1 MSDLSAD
8 CKALAD
14 QYYTY
19 MNASNFTAARQL
31 LTDNPTLGT
40 MILNAAKINYFTD
53 MGISLER
60 FFKND
65 VESYLEIRFAYKGTY
80 DAAVTYVKGNIID
93 FGGEGFLCRVDSSIG
108 VSPTA
113 HTTTTNWAVIAKQ
126 GIQGASGTGL
136 APRGVWNN
144 STQYY
149 ANDCVGYSNGLW
161 QCMTGNTN
169 SEPTSSNGN
178 WLQLLSNS
186 NLVVTSS
193 GQPTSQSLGGLWFQQ
208 L

>member
-8 CKALAD
+8 CKELAD

-19 MNASNFTAARQL
+19 MNASNFTAAQKL
-31 LTDNPTLGT
+31 LADNPTLNT
-40 MILNAAKINYFTD
+40 MIINAQKINYYTD
-53 MGISLER
+53 IAVSLER

-65 VESYLEIRFAYKGTY
+65 VETYLETRFAYKGTY
-80 DAAVTYVKGNIID
+80 DNIATYVKGNVVD
-93 FGGEGFLCRVDSSIG
+93 LGGEGFLCRVNSSVG

-136 APRGVWNN
+136 APRGEWN
-144 STQYY
+144 STTQYY
-149 ANDCVGYSNGLW
+149 ANDCAAHNNALW
-161 QCMTGNTN
+161 QCITGNTN
-169 SEPTSSNGN
+169 SEPTSSNAN

-193 GQPTSQSLGGLWFQQ
+193 SQPTNQSSGCLWFQQ